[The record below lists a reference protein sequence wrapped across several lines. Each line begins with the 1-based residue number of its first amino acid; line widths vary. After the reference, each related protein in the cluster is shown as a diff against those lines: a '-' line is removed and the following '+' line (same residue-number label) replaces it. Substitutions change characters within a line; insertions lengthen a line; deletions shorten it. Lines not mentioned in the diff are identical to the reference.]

1 MTKRYALESRS
12 TQTLPKS
19 YTDSLTTSGSPQEE
33 FLKHL
38 DRLGIEWHISEEGT
52 LWFRYWQI
60 DAKDFV
66 PVERV
71 AQLRKGEKDFR
82 EVDMMDWISRHLPEL
97 EKQYAGKWIAVFDCE
112 VIAASTS
119 ISEVLEEVRALG
131 IENPFVTQIPAQPTV
146 WTTAYA
152 QQGI

>member
-1 MTKRYALESRS
+1 MVGKKSSSVFAKISPASLIFFLSRIIIF
-12 TQTLPKS
+12 P
-19 YTDSLTTSGSPQEE
+19 
-33 FLKHL
+33 
-38 DRLGIEWHISEEGT
+38 IN
-52 LWFRYWQI
+52 YWQI
-60 DAKDFV
+60 GAKDFV

-71 AQLRKGEKDFR
+71 AQLREREKDFR
-82 EVDMMDWISRHLPEL
+82 EVDMMAWVSRHLPEL
-97 EKQYAGKWIAVFDCE
+97 EKQYEGKWIAVFDCE